1 MQLPQKMIR
10 GDATVLRIL
19 RILFSTIVVILAIY
33 SFSSES
39 DQLLFYIQIFLSLT
53 LLTSGISE
61 IKEQRKLMGILLIC
75 GAIFIS
81 FVALLKMFR

>member
-1 MQLPQKMIR
+1 MLK
-10 GDATVLRIL
+10 IL
-19 RILFSTIVVILAIY
+19 RILFSTIVLILATY

-39 DQLLFYIQIFLSLT
+39 DQLLLYIQIFLSLT
-53 LLTSGISE
+53 FITWGISE

-81 FVALLKMFR
+81 LVSLLKMFR

>member
-1 MQLPQKMIR
+1 M
-10 GDATVLRIL
+10 LRVL
-19 RILFSTIVVILAIY
+19 RILFSTIVLILVIY
-33 SFSSES
+33 SFSHEG

-53 LLTSGISE
+53 FLTWGISE

-81 FVALLKMFR
+81 FVALIKMFR

>member
-1 MQLPQKMIR
+1 MLK
-10 GDATVLRIL
+10 IL
-19 RILFSTIVVILAIY
+19 RILFSTIVLILVIY
-33 SFSSES
+33 SFSHEG

-53 LLTSGISE
+53 FLTWGISE

-81 FVALLKMFR
+81 FVSLLKMFR